1 MNIQSVDRVQDEI
14 QTVTSI
20 SQVDVQ
26 ISELYTEL
34 EKLTVQLNPDISQ
47 QQKLLN
53 NIDELQQLKISLY
66 NNISQDYASAQAD
79 LVETRDNLVNDV
91 AMTNVLNGEIGNIN
105 STLSN
110 LKNTRN
116 EKVRMAEINNYY
128 SSKYDTQTNIMKTVV
143 YFCIPILIL
152 GIIIKKGLM
161 SQTVGMSMIGIIVAI
176 LIIVLFF
183 QLVDIMN
190 RDNTVYDEYTWKF
203 DPKKATVSNNG
214 NNMQDQPKLNT
225 NNGSVCIGQE
235 CCPPGNTSGISWNTS
250 TQLCVGNK
258 LPSTTATTSN
268 ATTSNATTKEEF
280 TGSRLIKNA
289 FDNPSFNVNIFKNT
303 SNVDGFDESETKYS
317 NF

>member
-1 MNIQSVDRVQDEI
+1 MSAQSVDRVQDEI

-47 QQKLLN
+47 QQKILN
-53 NIDELQQLKISLY
+53 NIDRLQQLKISLY
-66 NNISQDYASAQAD
+66 NNISQDYASAQSD

-91 AMTNVLNGEIGNIN
+91 AMTNILNDEIANVN

-110 LKNTRN
+110 LKNTRD

-128 SSKYDTQTNIMKTVV
+128 SSKYDTQTNIMKTIV
-143 YFCIPILIL
+143 YCCIPLLIL
-152 GIIIKKGLM
+152 GIMIKKDLM
-161 SQTVGMSMIGIIVAI
+161 SQTFGMSMIGIIVAI

-183 QLVDIMN
+183 QLVDTMN
-190 RDNTVYDEYTWKF
+190 RDNTVYDEYNWRF
-203 DPKKATVSNNG
+203 DPKNSTVTNNG
-214 NNMQDQPKLNT
+214 NNAQDQPKMSKK
-225 NNGSVCIGQE
+225 NGIVCIGQE
-235 CCPPGNTSGISWNTS
+235 CCPPGNTSGISWNAS

-258 LPSTTATTSN
+258 PSSTRAGSP
-268 ATTSNATTKEEF
+268 TTKEEF

-289 FDNPSFNVNIFKNT
+289 FDTPSSNINIFKNT
-303 SNVDGFDESETKYS
+303 NNVDGFDEFDTKYS

>member
-1 MNIQSVDRVQDEI
+1 MNVQSVDRVQDEI

-47 QQKLLN
+47 QQKILN
-53 NIDELQQLKISLY
+53 NIDELQKLKISLY

-91 AMTNVLNGEIGNIN
+91 AMTNVLNDEIANVN

-128 SSKYDTQTNIMKTVV
+128 SSKYDTQTNIMKTIV

-152 GIIIKKGLM
+152 GIMIKKDLM
-161 SQTVGMSMIGIIVAI
+161 SQTFGMSMIGIIVAI

-183 QLVDIMN
+183 QLVDTMN
-190 RDNTVYDEYTWKF
+190 RDNTVYDEYNWRF
-203 DPKKATVSNNG
+203 DPKNSTV
-214 NNMQDQPKLNT
+214 T
-225 NNGSVCIGQE
+225 NNGSNAQDQPQMSKKNGNVCIGQE
-235 CCPPGNTSGISWNTS
+235 CCPPGNKSGISWNAS

-258 LPSTTATTSN
+258 PSSTTTMS
-268 ATTSNATTKEEF
+268 STTKEEF
-280 TGSRLIKNA
+280 TGSRLIKNV
-289 FDNPSFNVNIFKNT
+289 FDTPSSNINIFKNT
-303 SNVDGFDESETKYS
+303 NNVDGFDEFDTKYS

>member
-1 MNIQSVDRVQDEI
+1 MSAQSVDRVQDEI

-47 QQKLLN
+47 QQKILN
-53 NIDELQQLKISLY
+53 NIDRLQQLKISLY
-66 NNISQDYASAQAD
+66 NNISQDYASAQSD

-91 AMTNVLNGEIGNIN
+91 AMTNILNDEIANVN

-110 LKNTRN
+110 LKNTRD

-128 SSKYDTQTNIMKTVV
+128 SSKYDTQTNIMKTIV
-143 YFCIPILIL
+143 YCCIPILIL
-152 GIIIKKGLM
+152 GIMIKKDLM
-161 SQTVGMSMIGIIVAI
+161 SQTFGMSMIGIIVAI

-183 QLVDIMN
+183 QLVDTMN
-190 RDNTVYDEYTWKF
+190 RDNTVYDEYNWRF
-203 DPKKATVSNNG
+203 DPKNSTVTNNG
-214 NNMQDQPKLNT
+214 NNAQDQPKMSKK
-225 NNGSVCIGQE
+225 NGIVCIGQE
-235 CCPPGNTSGISWNTS
+235 CCPPGNTSGISWNAS

-258 LPSTTATTSN
+258 PSSTRAGSP
-268 ATTSNATTKEEF
+268 TTKEEF

-289 FDNPSFNVNIFKNT
+289 FDTPSSNINIFKNT
-303 SNVDGFDESETKYS
+303 NNVDGFDEFDTKYS

>member
-1 MNIQSVDRVQDEI
+1 MNTQSLDRVQDEI
-14 QTVTSI
+14 QTVVSI

-26 ISELYTEL
+26 ISELYAEL
-34 EKLTVQLNPDISQ
+34 EELTVQVNPDISQ
-47 QQKLLN
+47 QQKILK
-53 NIDELQQLKISLY
+53 NIEELQELKINLY
-66 NNISQDYASAQAD
+66 KNISQDYTNAQTD
-79 LVETRDNLVNDV
+79 LVEARVNLVNDV
-91 AMTNVLNGEIGNIN
+91 AMTNVVNDEIANVN

-116 EKVRMAEINNYY
+116 ERMRMAQINNYY

-152 GIIIKKGLM
+152 GIMIKKELM
-161 SQTVGMSMIGIIVAI
+161 PQTFGMSLIGILVAI

-190 RDNTVYDEYTWKF
+190 RDNTVYDEYNWKF
-203 DPKKATVSNNG
+203 DPKKSSVTNIG
-214 NNMQDQPKLNT
+214 NMQDQPKMSK
-225 NNGSVCIGQE
+225 NNGNVCIGQE
-235 CCPPGNTSGISWNTS
+235 CCPPGNTSGISWNAS

-258 LPSTTATTSN
+258 SPT
-268 ATTSNATTKEEF
+268 TTKEEF

-289 FDNPSFNVNIFKNT
+289 FDTPSFNINIFKNT
-303 SNVDGFDESETKYS
+303 SKVDGFDMCETKYS

>member
-1 MNIQSVDRVQDEI
+1 MSAQSVDRVQDEI

-47 QQKLLN
+47 QQKILN
-53 NIDELQQLKISLY
+53 NIDRLQQLKISLY
-66 NNISQDYASAQAD
+66 NNISQDYASAQSD

-91 AMTNVLNGEIGNIN
+91 AMTNILNDEIANVN

-110 LKNTRN
+110 LKNTRD

-128 SSKYDTQTNIMKTVV
+128 SSKYDTQTNIMKTIV
-143 YFCIPILIL
+143 YCCIPILIL
-152 GIIIKKGLM
+152 GIMIKKDLM
-161 SQTVGMSMIGIIVAI
+161 SQTFGMSMIGIIVAI

-183 QLVDIMN
+183 QLVDTMN
-190 RDNTVYDEYTWKF
+190 RDNTVYDEYNWRF
-203 DPKKATVSNNG
+203 DPKNSTVTNNG
-214 NNMQDQPKLNT
+214 NNSQDQPKMSKK
-225 NNGSVCIGQE
+225 NGIVCIGQE
-235 CCPPGNTSGISWNTS
+235 CCPPGNTSGISWNAS

-258 LPSTTATTSN
+258 PSSTRAGSQ
-268 ATTSNATTKEEF
+268 TTKEEF

-289 FDNPSFNVNIFKNT
+289 FDTPSSNINIFKNT
-303 SNVDGFDESETKYS
+303 NNVDGFDEFDTKYS

>member
-1 MNIQSVDRVQDEI
+1 MSAQSVDRVQDEI

-47 QQKLLN
+47 QQKILN
-53 NIDELQQLKISLY
+53 NIDKLQKLKISLY
-66 NNISQDYASAQAD
+66 NNISQDYASAQSD

-91 AMTNVLNGEIGNIN
+91 AMTNILNDEIANVN

-110 LKNTRN
+110 LKNTRD

-128 SSKYDTQTNIMKTVV
+128 SSKYDTQTNIMKTIV
-143 YFCIPILIL
+143 YCCIPILIL
-152 GIIIKKGLM
+152 GIMIKKDLM
-161 SQTVGMSMIGIIVAI
+161 SQTFGMSMIGIIVAI

-183 QLVDIMN
+183 QLVDTMN
-190 RDNTVYDEYTWKF
+190 RDNTVYDEYNWRF
-203 DPKKATVSNNG
+203 DPKNSTVTNNG
-214 NNMQDQPKLNT
+214 NNAQDQPKMSKK
-225 NNGSVCIGQE
+225 NGIVCIGQE
-235 CCPPGNTSGISWNTS
+235 CCPPGNTSGISWNAS

-258 LPSTTATTSN
+258 PSSTRAGSQ
-268 ATTSNATTKEEF
+268 TTKEEF

-289 FDNPSFNVNIFKNT
+289 FDTPSSNINIFKNT
-303 SNVDGFDESETKYS
+303 NNVDGFDEFDTKYS

>member
-1 MNIQSVDRVQDEI
+1 MSAQSVDRVQDEI

-47 QQKLLN
+47 QQKILN
-53 NIDELQQLKISLY
+53 NIDRLQQLKISLY
-66 NNISQDYASAQAD
+66 NNISQDYASAQSD

-91 AMTNVLNGEIGNIN
+91 AMTNILNDEIANVN

-110 LKNTRN
+110 LKNTRD

-128 SSKYDTQTNIMKTVV
+128 SSKYDTQTNIMKTIV
-143 YFCIPILIL
+143 YCCIPILIL
-152 GIIIKKGLM
+152 GIMIKKDLM
-161 SQTVGMSMIGIIVAI
+161 SQTFGMSMIGIIVAI

-183 QLVDIMN
+183 QLVDTMN
-190 RDNTVYDEYTWKF
+190 RDNTVYDEYNWRF
-203 DPKKATVSNNG
+203 DPKNSTVTNNG
-214 NNMQDQPKLNT
+214 NNAQDQPKMSKK
-225 NNGSVCIGQE
+225 NGIVCIGQE
-235 CCPPGNTSGISWNTS
+235 CCPPGNTSGISWNAS

-258 LPSTTATTSN
+258 PSSTRAGSQ
-268 ATTSNATTKEEF
+268 TTKEEF

-289 FDNPSFNVNIFKNT
+289 FDTPSSNINIFKNT
-303 SNVDGFDESETKYS
+303 NNVDGFDEFDTKYS

>member
-1 MNIQSVDRVQDEI
+1 MSAQSVDRVQDEI

-47 QQKLLN
+47 QQKILN
-53 NIDELQQLKISLY
+53 NIDRLQQLKISLY
-66 NNISQDYASAQAD
+66 NNISQDYASAQSD

-91 AMTNVLNGEIGNIN
+91 AMTNILNDEIANVN

-110 LKNTRN
+110 LKNTRD

-128 SSKYDTQTNIMKTVV
+128 SSKYDTQTNIMKTIV
-143 YFCIPILIL
+143 YCCIPILIL
-152 GIIIKKGLM
+152 GIMIKKDLM
-161 SQTVGMSMIGIIVAI
+161 SQTFGMSMIGIIVAI

-183 QLVDIMN
+183 QLVDTMN
-190 RDNTVYDEYTWKF
+190 RDNTVYDEYNWRF
-203 DPKKATVSNNG
+203 DPKNSTVTNNG
-214 NNMQDQPKLNT
+214 NNAQDQPKMSKK
-225 NNGSVCIGQE
+225 NGIVCIGQE
-235 CCPPGNTSGISWNTS
+235 CCPPGNTSGISWNAS

-258 LPSTTATTSN
+258 PSSTS
-268 ATTSNATTKEEF
+268 AGSQTTKEEF

-289 FDNPSFNVNIFKNT
+289 FDTPSSNINIFKNT
-303 SNVDGFDESETKYS
+303 NNVDGFDEFDTKYS

>member
-1 MNIQSVDRVQDEI
+1 MSAQSVDRVQDEI

-47 QQKLLN
+47 QQKILN
-53 NIDELQQLKISLY
+53 NIDRLQQLKISLY
-66 NNISQDYASAQAD
+66 NNISQDYASAQSD

-91 AMTNVLNGEIGNIN
+91 AMTNILNDEIANVN

-110 LKNTRN
+110 LKNTRD

-128 SSKYDTQTNIMKTVV
+128 SSKYDTQTNIMKTIV
-143 YFCIPILIL
+143 YCCIPILIL
-152 GIIIKKGLM
+152 GIMIKKDLM
-161 SQTVGMSMIGIIVAI
+161 SQTFGMSMIGIIVAI

-183 QLVDIMN
+183 QLVDTMN
-190 RDNTVYDEYTWKF
+190 RDNTVYDEYNWRF
-203 DPKKATVSNNG
+203 DPKNSTVTNNG
-214 NNMQDQPKLNT
+214 NNSQDQPKMSKK
-225 NNGSVCIGQE
+225 NGIVCIGQE
-235 CCPPGNTSGISWNTS
+235 CCPPGNTSGISWNAS

-258 LPSTTATTSN
+258 PASTSAGSQ
-268 ATTSNATTKEEF
+268 TTKEEF

-289 FDNPSFNVNIFKNT
+289 FDTPSSNINIFKNT
-303 SNVDGFDESETKYS
+303 NNVDGFDEFDTKYS

>member
-1 MNIQSVDRVQDEI
+1 MNAHSVDRVQDEI

-47 QQKLLN
+47 QQKILN
-53 NIDELQQLKISLY
+53 NIDELQKLKISLY

-91 AMTNVLNGEIGNIN
+91 AMANVLNGEIANVN
-105 STLSN
+105 SNLSN

-128 SSKYDTQTNIMKTVV
+128 SSKYETQTNIMKTVV

-152 GIIIKKGLM
+152 GIMMKKGLM
-161 SQTVGMSMIGIIVAI
+161 SQTFGMSIIGILVAI
-176 LIIVLFF
+176 LIIILFF
-183 QLVDIMN
+183 QLVDIMK
-190 RDNTVYDEYTWKF
+190 RDNTVYDEYNWKF
-203 DPKKATVSNNG
+203 DPKKSTITTNG
-214 NNMQDQPKLNT
+214 NNAQDQPKINKK
-225 NNGSVCIGQE
+225 NGNVCIGQE
-235 CCPPGNTSGISWNTS
+235 CCPPGNTSGISWNAS

-258 LPSTTATTSN
+258 ASPAHVTTSS
-268 ATTSNATTKEEF
+268 TTTKEEF

-289 FDNPSFNVNIFKNT
+289 FDTPSFNINIFKNT
-303 SNVDGFDESETKYS
+303 SNVDGFDDSDAKYS

>member
-1 MNIQSVDRVQDEI
+1 MDTQSVDRVQDEI

-34 EKLTVQLNPDISQ
+34 EKITVQLNPDISQ
-47 QQKLLN
+47 QQKILG

-116 EKVRMAEINNYY
+116 EKIRMAEINNYY

-152 GIIIKKGLM
+152 GILIKKGLM
-161 SQTVGMSMIGIIVAI
+161 SQTIGISMIGIIVAI

-190 RDNTVYDEYTWKF
+190 RDNTVYDEYNWKF
-203 DPKKATVSNNG
+203 DPKNSTVSNNG
-214 NNMQDQPKLNT
+214 NNMQDQPKMNK
-225 NNGSVCIGQE
+225 NSGNVCIGQE
-235 CCPPGNTSGISWNTS
+235 CCPPGNTSGISWNAS
-250 TQLCVGNK
+250 TQLCVGK
-258 LPSTTATTSN
+258 KSLSTTASTSN
-268 ATTSNATTKEEF
+268 TTTTEEF
-280 TGSRLIKNA
+280 TGSRLIKNV
-289 FDNPSFNVNIFKNT
+289 FDNPSFNVNIFKNR
-303 SNVDGFDESETKYS
+303 SNVDGFDDSETKYS

>member
-1 MNIQSVDRVQDEI
+1 MNTQSIDIVQDEI
-14 QTVTSI
+14 QTVTTI

-47 QQKLLN
+47 QQKILN

-66 NNISQDYASAQAD
+66 NNISQDYASVQAD

-116 EKVRMAEINNYY
+116 EKVRIAEINNYY
-128 SSKYDTQTNIMKTVV
+128 SSKYDTQTNIMKTIV

-152 GIIIKKGLM
+152 GILIKKGLM
-161 SQTVGMSMIGIIVAI
+161 SQSIGMSIIGILVAI

-183 QLVDIMN
+183 QLVDVMN
-190 RDNTVYDEYTWKF
+190 RDNTVYDEYNWKF
-203 DPKKATVSNNG
+203 DPKNAMVTNNG
-214 NNMQDQPKLNT
+214 NSAQDQPKLNK
-225 NNGSVCIGQE
+225 NNGNVCIGQE

-250 TQLCVGNK
+250 TQLCVGK
-258 LPSTTATTSN
+258 KSPSTMTSSSNTT
-268 ATTSNATTKEEF
+268 EEF
-280 TGSRLIKNA
+280 IGSRLIKNV

-303 SNVDGFDESETKYS
+303 NNVDGVNDSDSKYS